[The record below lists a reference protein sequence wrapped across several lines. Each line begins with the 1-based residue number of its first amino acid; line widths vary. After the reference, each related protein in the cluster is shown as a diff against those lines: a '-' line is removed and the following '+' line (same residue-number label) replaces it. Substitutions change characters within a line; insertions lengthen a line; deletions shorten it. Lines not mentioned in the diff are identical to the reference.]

1 MVIFMFLDYNTKKYY
16 KEEYIM
22 NDNAIVSKLTKIY
35 EQYGY
40 KKIKLS
46 KFEDY
51 NLYNNYK
58 DFIQTEHILT
68 FMNLN
73 GNLQSLRPDVTLSI
87 VKKVLKDNDEYT
99 KKLFYIEDIYK
110 IDNVS
115 NEYEEIPQVGVEVIG
130 TFTKYTNLEIISMAI
145 DSLISINS
153 EYILEI
159 SSIDFISA
167 LIDELNLE
175 EYKKLEILNLIYS
188 KNKHDLEKAL
198 IANNIEDKY
207 KNNIISLIDLC
218 GNYKEVLTKIK
229 NLIINEKMK
238 KAYSELESLSAVF
251 ESYNNFDKILLDF
264 SIESKLGYYNGII
277 FKGYIKENND
287 AVISGGRY
295 DKLLEK
301 FNAHTSNEKNKKNAI
316 GFAVYMD
323 KLYTQNNIK
332 NEYDF
337 DILILYKSGDE
348 KVLLNKV
355 QKLIKSGKK
364 VRTEIYRDDC
374 SLYYHYKERYI
385 FENNNLIIS

>member
-1 MVIFMFLDYNTKKYY
+1 MSENNI
-16 KEEYIM
+16 
-22 NDNAIVSKLTKIY
+22 ASKLTKIY

-58 DFIQTEHILT
+58 DFLQTEHILT

-87 VKKVLKDNDEYT
+87 VKKVLKDNNKYT
-99 KKLFYIEDIYK
+99 NKIYYIEDIYK
-110 IDNVS
+110 IDSVS
-115 NEYEEIPQVGVEVIG
+115 NEYEEIQQVGVEIIG
-130 TFTKYTNLEIISMAI
+130 TLSTYSNLEIISMAV
-145 DSLISINS
+145 DSLKSIND

-159 SSIDFISA
+159 SSIDFMFA

-175 EYKKLEILNLIYS
+175 EDKKLEILNFIYS
-188 KNKHDLEKAL
+188 KNKHDLEKTL
-198 IANNIEDKY
+198 ISNNIDDKY

-218 GNYKEVLTKIK
+218 GNYRDILKKIE
-229 NLIINEKMK
+229 NIIINDKMQ
-238 KAYSELESLSAVF
+238 KAYDELKSLSAVF
-251 ESYNNFDKILLDF
+251 ENYNNFDKILLDF

-277 FKGYIKENND
+277 FKGYIKGNND
-287 AVISGGRY
+287 AVLSGGRY
-295 DKLLEK
+295 DKLLAK
-301 FNAHTSNEKNKKNAI
+301 FNAHTQNEKNKKNAI

-323 KLYTQNNIK
+323 KLYVNDTDK

-348 KVLLNKV
+348 KILLSKV
-355 QKLIKSGKK
+355 QSFIKEHEK
-364 VRTEIYRDDC
+364 VRTDIYSDNYNTDYNYRE
-374 SLYYHYKERYI
+374 KYI
-385 FENNNLIIS
+385 FENDVLINS